1 MKINISKVKVSETM
15 ESAYLL
21 LGAFDA
27 MNYPVIPCFTQ
38 SAENNKDL
46 MEPKTNCGLA
56 HILGILVMNS
66 YHT

>member
-1 MKINISKVKVSETM
+1 MQNENTVNISKVKVSETM

-38 SAENNKDL
+38 SAENNKD
-46 MEPKTNCGLA
+46 
-56 HILGILVMNS
+56 
-66 YHT
+66 